1 MNRKDK
7 EAILAKNREGQEDEG
22 YVDAFN
28 KGLEL
33 GGLCVI
39 AAALIIITVNLIKG
53 RPIYGALAVIC
64 AYETG
69 VMYPRY
75 KFTKYTSYLI
85 ASVIV
90 ASLTVIAL
98 AAYILKIW

>member
-1 MNRKDK
+1 M
-7 EAILAKNREGQEDEG
+7 NREGQENEG

-33 GGLCVI
+33 GGLCVM
-39 AAALIIITVNLIKG
+39 AVALIVIIVNLIKG

-64 AYETG
+64 AYEAG
-69 VMYPRY
+69 AMYPRY
-75 KFTKYTSYLI
+75 KFTKYTSYLV
-85 ASVIV
+85 ASVIFTF
-90 ASLTVIAL
+90 LTLIAL